1 MQNIIVDKEEDAKEI
16 IKFLEEKKAGKATF
30 LPLSKFNN
38 NNSNNSVEYE
48 NYKNGIISK
57 LKDIRDVKKYV
68 YFPKDIVKVN
78 EKYLGIISVFLDK
91 TLIVENIDIAI
102 SVTKKIKGIKVVTLN
117 GELFASTGSITG
129 GYSKKVSNI
138 LGRKEEIVKLEKE
151 IVSLERKAE
160 ETNSDFEDKKAEYI
174 LKEKEHSNILN
185 EIYEEKLKIVVKEKE
200 INALREKVG
209 EISEKIKNINN
220 EIENITKES
229 NEILTNKSIIEE
241 VKGKLVEELEKM
253 NDERLKLK
261 ENLNDED
268 TSSKIE
274 EIAEDIMNVKISI
287 ASFEESENSI
297 IEILERI
304 TSEEKELEERKE
316 KRNTELLEYEKENT
330 NLGQRIE
337 ENTSDINKIEEENVE
352 NKRAVHFGQKATNEE
367 IKEGIK
373 NIEKLIENYRK
384 YVPNYT
390 EEYGSRVLE
399 IIFYCFTAPYIQQ
412 IRSCFKST
420 DSKEGISPFL
430 FIGGTPFSGK
440 TKLLNLIVYRMIGI
454 EKKKRGEKETVS
466 TYSSIVPKNSK
477 WRANTIDQL
486 DYWLREDN
494 VYPIFVDELDKD
506 FFANPERS
514 DKLVTNLVNDTGFH
528 GKSGCLIGTT
538 NSNSFEMPKRSAR
551 RSYYIKIDKVFDE
564 KRFSECNREYNKIL
578 NKTNNKLFKDFVVRM
593 AEELSKENVKLD
605 NYSQTSNSEKIDFL
619 FLTRKIFREY
629 FEIAD
634 IKIPKWFPQNRYND
648 ISEQNMEKWKSCY
661 QMLPEKFKVIEEDGK
676 KIYGFN
682 LRELNVDKNTK
693 ENVSYYEAM
702 ANQCIIVNSDQYLK
716 FDIEK
721 FHEWIGIPVPKELR
735 KKKNIFNFFKKKQ
748 SSNT

>member
-1 MQNIIVDKEEDAKEI
+1 MQNIIVEKEEDAKEI

-38 NNSNNSVEYE
+38 NSNNSVEYE

-57 LKDIRDVKKYV
+57 LKDIREVEKYV

-129 GYSKKVSNI
+129 GYSKKVANI
-138 LGRKEEIVKLEKE
+138 LGRKEEIAKLEKE

-160 ETNSDFEDKKAEYI
+160 ETNSEFEDKKAEYI

-200 INALREKVG
+200 INALREKVE
-209 EISEKIKNINN
+209 EISEKIKNINS

-241 VKGKLVEELEKM
+241 VKEKLVEELEKM

-274 EIAEDIMNVKISI
+274 EITEDIMNVKISI

-352 NKRAVHFGQKATNEE
+352 IKDLQNE
-367 IKEGIK
+367 IRKEK
-373 NIEKLIENYRK
+373 EEKQNII
-384 YVPNYT
+384 
-390 EEYGSRVLE
+390 
-399 IIFYCFTAPYIQQ
+399 
-412 IRSCFKST
+412 
-420 DSKEGISPFL
+420 
-430 FIGGTPFSGK
+430 
-440 TKLLNLIVYRMIGI
+440 KLLNKKI
-454 EKKKRGEKETVS
+454 EENDKKIETNIPV
-466 TYSSIVPKNSK
+466 K
-477 WRANTIDQL
+477 
-486 DYWLREDN
+486 
-494 VYPIFVDELDKD
+494 
-506 FFANPERS
+506 
-514 DKLVTNLVNDTGFH
+514 
-528 GKSGCLIGTT
+528 
-538 NSNSFEMPKRSAR
+538 
-551 RSYYIKIDKVFDE
+551 
-564 KRFSECNREYNKIL
+564 
-578 NKTNNKLFKDFVVRM
+578 
-593 AEELSKENVKLD
+593 LSKEQEMFKIELEEE
-605 NYSQTSNSEKIDFL
+605 NYIENMWNEYQITLNNIDIAEYEEYYIEKGLQTRDIEGNIMSFDIIKAKKMVRDLKSSIKDLGEVDTSIIK
-619 FLTRKIFREY
+619 EY
-629 FEIAD
+629 
-634 IKIPKWFPQNRYND
+634 
-648 ISEQNMEKWKSCY
+648 
-661 QMLPEKFKVIEEDGK
+661 L
-676 KIYGFN
+676 
-682 LRELNVDKNTK
+682 NTK
-693 ENVSYYEAM
+693 ERYDYLLNQREDLESSKKSLEKIIKEIAFAMEEQFVSRM
-702 ANQCIIVNSDQYLK
+702 DIINK
-716 FDIEK
+716 NF
-721 FHEWIGIPVPKELR
+721 KEIFVTLFGGR
-735 KKKNIFNFFKKKQ
+735 KC
-748 SSNT
+748 

>member
-1 MQNIIVDKEEDAKEI
+1 MQNIIVEKEEDAKEI

-57 LKDIRDVKKYV
+57 IKDIIEIEKHV

-151 IVSLERKAE
+151 IVSLKRKVE
-160 ETNSDFEDKKAEYI
+160 EINNEFEAKKAEYI

-185 EIYEEKLKIVVKEKE
+185 EIYEEKLKIAVKEKE
-200 INALREKVG
+200 INALREKVE
-209 EISEKIKNINN
+209 EISEKIKNINS

-241 VKGKLVEELEKM
+241 VKEKLVEELEKM
-253 NDERLKLK
+253 NDERVKLK

-274 EIAEDIMNVKISI
+274 EITEDIMNVKISI

-316 KRNTELLEYEKENT
+316 KRNAELLEYEKENT

-352 NKRAVHFGQKATNEE
+352 
-367 IKEGIK
+367 IKELQNEIRK
-373 NIEKLIENYRK
+373 EKEEKQNII
-384 YVPNYT
+384 
-390 EEYGSRVLE
+390 
-399 IIFYCFTAPYIQQ
+399 
-412 IRSCFKST
+412 
-420 DSKEGISPFL
+420 
-430 FIGGTPFSGK
+430 
-440 TKLLNLIVYRMIGI
+440 KLLNKKI
-454 EKKKRGEKETVS
+454 EENDKKIETNIPV
-466 TYSSIVPKNSK
+466 K
-477 WRANTIDQL
+477 
-486 DYWLREDN
+486 
-494 VYPIFVDELDKD
+494 
-506 FFANPERS
+506 
-514 DKLVTNLVNDTGFH
+514 
-528 GKSGCLIGTT
+528 
-538 NSNSFEMPKRSAR
+538 
-551 RSYYIKIDKVFDE
+551 
-564 KRFSECNREYNKIL
+564 
-578 NKTNNKLFKDFVVRM
+578 
-593 AEELSKENVKLD
+593 LSKEQEMFKIELEEE
-605 NYSQTSNSEKIDFL
+605 NYIENMWNEYQITLNNIDIAEYEEYYIEKGLQTRDIEGNIMSFDIIKAKKMVRDLKSSIKDLGEVDTSIIK
-619 FLTRKIFREY
+619 EY
-629 FEIAD
+629 
-634 IKIPKWFPQNRYND
+634 
-648 ISEQNMEKWKSCY
+648 
-661 QMLPEKFKVIEEDGK
+661 L
-676 KIYGFN
+676 
-682 LRELNVDKNTK
+682 NTK
-693 ENVSYYEAM
+693 ERYDYLLNQREDLESSKKSLEKIIKEIAFAMEEQFVSRM
-702 ANQCIIVNSDQYLK
+702 DIINK
-716 FDIEK
+716 NF
-721 FHEWIGIPVPKELR
+721 KEIFVTLFGGR
-735 KKKNIFNFFKKKQ
+735 KC
-748 SSNT
+748 

>member
-1 MQNIIVDKEEDAKEI
+1 MQNIIVEKEEDAKEI

-30 LPLSKFNN
+30 LPLSKFND
-38 NNSNNSVEYE
+38 NSNYSVEYG

-57 LKDIRDVKKYV
+57 LKDIKDIEKYV

-200 INALREKVG
+200 INALREKVE
-209 EISEKIKNINN
+209 EISEKINNINS

-352 NKRAVHFGQKATNEE
+352 
-367 IKEGIK
+367 IKELQNEIRK
-373 NIEKLIENYRK
+373 EKEEKQNII
-384 YVPNYT
+384 
-390 EEYGSRVLE
+390 
-399 IIFYCFTAPYIQQ
+399 
-412 IRSCFKST
+412 
-420 DSKEGISPFL
+420 
-430 FIGGTPFSGK
+430 
-440 TKLLNLIVYRMIGI
+440 KLLNKKI
-454 EKKKRGEKETVS
+454 EENDKKIETNIPV
-466 TYSSIVPKNSK
+466 K
-477 WRANTIDQL
+477 
-486 DYWLREDN
+486 
-494 VYPIFVDELDKD
+494 
-506 FFANPERS
+506 
-514 DKLVTNLVNDTGFH
+514 
-528 GKSGCLIGTT
+528 
-538 NSNSFEMPKRSAR
+538 
-551 RSYYIKIDKVFDE
+551 
-564 KRFSECNREYNKIL
+564 
-578 NKTNNKLFKDFVVRM
+578 
-593 AEELSKENVKLD
+593 LSKEQEMFKIELEEE
-605 NYSQTSNSEKIDFL
+605 NYIENMWNEYQITLNNIDIVEYEEYYIEKGLQTRDIEGNIMNFDIIKAKKMVRDLKSSIKDLGEVDTSIIK
-619 FLTRKIFREY
+619 EY
-629 FEIAD
+629 
-634 IKIPKWFPQNRYND
+634 
-648 ISEQNMEKWKSCY
+648 
-661 QMLPEKFKVIEEDGK
+661 L
-676 KIYGFN
+676 
-682 LRELNVDKNTK
+682 NTK
-693 ENVSYYEAM
+693 ERYDYLLNQREDLESSKKSLEKIIKEIAFAMEEQFVSRM
-702 ANQCIIVNSDQYLK
+702 DIINK
-716 FDIEK
+716 NF
-721 FHEWIGIPVPKELR
+721 KEIFVTLFGGR
-735 KKKNIFNFFKKKQ
+735 KC
-748 SSNT
+748 

>member
-1 MQNIIVDKEEDAKEI
+1 MQNIIVGKEEDAKEI

-38 NNSNNSVEYE
+38 NSNNSVEYG

-57 LKDIRDVKKYV
+57 LKDIRDVEKYV

-138 LGRKEEIVKLEKE
+138 LGRKEEITKLEKE

-160 ETNSDFEDKKAEYI
+160 ETNSEFEDKKAEYI

-185 EIYEEKLKIVVKEKE
+185 EIYEEKLKIAVKEKE
-200 INALREKVG
+200 INALREKVE
-209 EISEKIKNINN
+209 EISEKIKNINS

-241 VKGKLVEELEKM
+241 VKETLVEELEKM
-253 NDERLKLK
+253 NDERVKLK

-274 EIAEDIMNVKISI
+274 EITEDIMNVKISV

-352 NKRAVHFGQKATNEE
+352 
-367 IKEGIK
+367 IKELQNEIRK
-373 NIEKLIENYRK
+373 EKEEKQNII
-384 YVPNYT
+384 
-390 EEYGSRVLE
+390 
-399 IIFYCFTAPYIQQ
+399 
-412 IRSCFKST
+412 
-420 DSKEGISPFL
+420 
-430 FIGGTPFSGK
+430 
-440 TKLLNLIVYRMIGI
+440 KLLNKKI
-454 EKKKRGEKETVS
+454 EENDKKIETN
-466 TYSSIVPKNSK
+466 IPAK
-477 WRANTIDQL
+477 
-486 DYWLREDN
+486 
-494 VYPIFVDELDKD
+494 
-506 FFANPERS
+506 
-514 DKLVTNLVNDTGFH
+514 
-528 GKSGCLIGTT
+528 
-538 NSNSFEMPKRSAR
+538 
-551 RSYYIKIDKVFDE
+551 
-564 KRFSECNREYNKIL
+564 
-578 NKTNNKLFKDFVVRM
+578 
-593 AEELSKENVKLD
+593 LSKEQEMFKIELEEE
-605 NYSQTSNSEKIDFL
+605 NYIENMWNEYQITLNNIDIAEYEEYYIEKGLQVRDIEGNIMSFDIIKAKKMVRDLKSNIKDLGEVDTSIIK
-619 FLTRKIFREY
+619 EY
-629 FEIAD
+629 
-634 IKIPKWFPQNRYND
+634 
-648 ISEQNMEKWKSCY
+648 
-661 QMLPEKFKVIEEDGK
+661 L
-676 KIYGFN
+676 
-682 LRELNVDKNTK
+682 NTK
-693 ENVSYYEAM
+693 ERYDYLLNQREDLESSKKSLEKIIKEIAFAMEEQFVSRM
-702 ANQCIIVNSDQYLK
+702 DIINK
-716 FDIEK
+716 NF
-721 FHEWIGIPVPKELR
+721 KEIFVTLFGGR
-735 KKKNIFNFFKKKQ
+735 KC
-748 SSNT
+748 